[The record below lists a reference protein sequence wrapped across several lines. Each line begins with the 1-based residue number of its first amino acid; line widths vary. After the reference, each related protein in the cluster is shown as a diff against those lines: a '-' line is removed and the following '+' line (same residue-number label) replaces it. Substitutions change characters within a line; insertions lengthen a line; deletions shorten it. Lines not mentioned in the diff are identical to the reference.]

1 MAVGFQRSIGLKTAT
16 ALVVGSIVGSGIF
29 MRPAE
34 MAALLGSPAQVMLV
48 WVVAGLFTLLS
59 VLVLAE
65 VAAMLPETGGQ
76 YAFMQHMYGD
86 FWAYL
91 YGWAAFAVIN
101 CAGTAGISFIAAQY
115 LEYFVPLPRFSAVTE
130 QAFSLHIPFIGKL
143 YPLEHIG
150 RKAVSICFLTLF
162 TMIGY
167 RSTRMGARVQFALAA
182 AKILAI
188 ALLVVGLLFSGK
200 GNLSNLSSGAIS
212 GATGGLGFL
221 LAWVAACNGA
231 LQALD
236 GCSTMLYMTGEIRNP
251 GVNIPRSLVMGLATA
266 IGVYLAVNLAMMYV
280 LPMDRMAGS
289 ALVASD
295 AAMVAFGAVGGGIIA
310 FLIVLSVLGTT
321 QVNVL
326 TPPRLSFAMARNG
339 RFFRAAGVVH
349 PKFNTP
355 GNALLLHLAV
365 MVVMT
370 LSGSFYILT
379 DMYIFIVWVFNL
391 MMMAGLFVLRK
402 KYPGKARPYKVWGY
416 PWMPLMVI
424 LFNGGY
430 LFFTLYDDIRNYID
444 GKTPVMNSVFGL
456 VVVCLGVP
464 LYLYFKRNRRGSG
477 LQ

>member
-1 MAVGFQRSIGLKTAT
+1 MGVAFQRTIGLRTAT

-34 MAALLGSPAQVMLV
+34 MAALLGSPVQVMLV
-48 WVVAGLFTLLS
+48 WIVAGLFTLLS
-59 VLVLAE
+59 VLVMAE

-115 LEYFVPLPRFSAVTE
+115 LEYFIPLPRFSETTE
-130 QAFSLHIPFIGKL
+130 QAFSLHIPLIGKL

-150 RKAVSICFLTLF
+150 RKFVSICFLTLF
-162 TMIGY
+162 TIIGY
-167 RSTRMGARVQFALAA
+167 RSTRLGARVQFILAA
-182 AKILAI
+182 AKVLAI
-188 ALLVVGLLFSGK
+188 SLLVGGLFLSGK
-200 GNLSNLSSGAIS
+200 GSVLNFQNIS
-212 GATGGLGFL
+212 GPANAGGLTL
-221 LAWVAACNGA
+221 VLAWVAACNGA

-236 GCSTMLYMTGEIRNP
+236 GCNTMLYMTGEIRNP
-251 GVNIPRSLVMGLATA
+251 GVNIPRSLVMGLVTA
-266 IGVYLAVNLAMMYV
+266 IGVYLVVNIAMMYV
-280 LPMDRMAGS
+280 LPIDQMAGS
-289 ALVASD
+289 SLVASD

-310 FLIVLSVLGTT
+310 FLIVLSVLGST

-326 TPPRLSFAMARNG
+326 TPPRLSFAMAQRG

-349 PKFNTP
+349 PRFNTP
-355 GNALLLHLAV
+355 GNALLIHLGV
-365 MVVMT
+365 MAAMT

-391 MMMAGLFVLRK
+391 MMMAGLFILRK
-402 KYPGKARPYKVWGY
+402 KYPWKERPYRVWGY
-416 PWMPLMVI
+416 PWMPLLVI

-430 LFFTLYDDIRNYID
+430 LLLTLYDDVRNYLD

-456 VVVCLGVP
+456 VVVALGIP
-464 LYLYFKRNRRGSG
+464 LYVYFRRG
-477 LQ
+477 QR

>member
-1 MAVGFQRSIGLKTAT
+1 MGVAFQRTIGLRTAT

-34 MAALLGSPAQVMLV
+34 MAALLGSPVQVMLV
-48 WVVAGLFTLLS
+48 WIVAGLFTLLS
-59 VLVLAE
+59 VLVMAE

-115 LEYFVPLPRFSAVTE
+115 LEYFIPLPRFSEATE

-150 RKAVSICFLTLF
+150 RKCVSICFLTLF
-162 TMIGY
+162 TIIGY
-167 RSTRMGARVQFALAA
+167 RSTRLGARLQFILAA
-182 AKILAI
+182 AKVLAI
-188 ALLVVGLLFSGK
+188 SLLVGGLFFSGK
-200 GNLSNLSSGAIS
+200 GSVLNFQAIS
-212 GATGGLGFL
+212 GPASAGGLTL
-221 LAWVAACNGA
+221 VLAWVAACNGA

-236 GCSTMLYMTGEIRNP
+236 GCNTMLYMTGEIRNP
-251 GVNIPRSLVMGLATA
+251 GVNIPRSLVMGLVTA
-266 IGVYLAVNLAMMYV
+266 IGIYLVVNIAMMYV
-280 LPMDRMAGS
+280 LPIDQMAGS
-289 ALVASD
+289 SLVASD

-310 FLIVLSVLGTT
+310 FLIVLSVLGST

-326 TPPRLSFAMARNG
+326 TPPRLSFAMAQRG
-339 RFFRAAGVVH
+339 RFFRAAGMVH
-349 PKFNTP
+349 PRFNTP
-355 GNALLLHLAV
+355 GNALLIHLGV
-365 MVVMT
+365 MAAMT

-391 MMMAGLFVLRK
+391 MMMAGLFILRK
-402 KYPGKARPYKVWGY
+402 KYPWKERPYKVWGY
-416 PWMPLMVI
+416 PWMPLLVI

-430 LFFTLYDDIRNYID
+430 LLLTLYDDVRNYLD

-456 VVVCLGVP
+456 VVVVLGIP
-464 LYLYFKRNRRGSG
+464 LYVYFRRG
-477 LQ
+477 QR